1 MSKILPQFTINRVET
16 RVADRS
22 EPDYRALFESVPG
35 LYLVLLCDFTIVAVS
50 DAYLE
55 ATMTQRE
62 QIIGKGLFEVFP
74 DNPSNQ
80 DADGVYNLRAS
91 LNSVIRN
98 KAAHT
103 MAVQK
108 YDIRRPDGTFEE
120 RFWSPLNNPVLNSN
134 NEVAYIIHRVED
146 VTEFVRLQNEQ
157 ITTEQVKMKLLAK
170 SPEME
175 IEIVK
180 RSKEIQKL
188 NEGLEQKV
196 AEGTS
201 SLEILH
207 RDISDYK
214 FALDASSIVA
224 VTDQKGIIQHVN
236 ENFCKISKY
245 TKDELLGKDHRIVNS
260 GYHKKEFIRNLWV
273 TIANGRIWKG
283 EIRNKAKDGEIYWV
297 DTTIVPFLDEHGKPY
312 KYLAIRADITER
324 KLGEEE
330 ILKLNEELEQKVKE
344 RTLELTHAWER
355 EHSMSE
361 MKSRFVSIASHEFR
375 TPLSAILSSIA
386 LIDRYVQLGDMDKLH
401 KHSKRIRSSVSQLTG
416 ILDDFL
422 SVGKLEEGKVELN
435 REIINISELFSEIK
449 NELTPILKDGQQIL
463 VEHQRGSEF
472 FATDKRIL
480 RNITFNLISNASKY
494 SEPNK
499 NIFLTWHQSDDVV
512 EVCVKDEGIGIPDE
526 DQKHL
531 FEQFFRASNATN
543 IQGTGLGLNIVKRYV
558 DLLNGTIA
566 FWSEFG
572 KGTKFTITIQKCID
586 TPEVNY

>member
-1 MSKILPQFTINRVET
+1 MPRILSNSKAIREAERET
-16 RVADRS
+16 PLN
-22 EPDYRALFESVPG
+22 EPDFFRLLFESVPG
-35 LYLVLLCDFTIVAVS
+35 LYLVLSCDFTIVAVS
-50 DAYLE
+50 DSYLE
-55 ATMTQRE
+55 ATLTHRDD
-62 QIIGKGLFEVFP
+62 IISKNLFTVFP
-74 DNPSNQ
+74 DNPSDQN
-80 DADGVYNLRAS
+80 ADGVHNLRAS
-91 LNSVIRN
+91 LNSVLRN
-98 KAAHT
+98 KTTHT

-120 RFWSPLNNPVLNSN
+120 RFWSPLNKPMLDSK
-134 NEVAYIIHRVED
+134 NEVVYIIHRVED
-146 VTEFVRLQNEQ
+146 VTEFVRLRNEQ
-157 ITTEQVKMKLLAK
+157 STTEQVKIDLLAK
-170 SPEME
+170 SVEME

-188 NEGLEQKV
+188 NEGLEQRV

-201 SLEILH
+201 SLEILS

-214 FALDASSIVA
+214 FALDASCIVA
-224 VTDQKGIIQHVN
+224 VTDVKGIIQYVN

-245 TKDELLGKDHRIVNS
+245 GRDELIGKDHRIVNS

-283 EIRNKAKDGEIYWV
+283 EIRNRAKDGVIYWV

-330 ILKLNEELEQKVKE
+330 ILKLNEELEYKVTE
-344 RTLELTHAWER
+344 RTHQLTDALER

-375 TPLSAILSSIA
+375 TPLSAVLSSIA
-386 LIDRYVQLGDMDKLH
+386 LIDRYVQMGDTDKLH

-422 SVGKLEEGKVELN
+422 SLGKLDEGRVEVSRENINLN
-435 REIINISELFSEIK
+435 ELFEEIQT
-449 NELTPILKDGQQIL
+449 ELTPILKDGQQI
-463 VEHQRGSEF
+463 VTEHPTDTVDFSI
-472 FATDKRIL
+472 DKRIL

-494 SEPNK
+494 SDPGK
-499 NIFLTWHQSDDVV
+499 NIYLSWRPSDDGL
-512 EVCVKDEGIGIPDE
+512 ELCVQDEGIGIPEE

-531 FEQFFRASNATN
+531 FEQFFRASNASN
-543 IQGTGLGLNIVKRYV
+543 IQGTGLGLNIVRRYV
-558 DLLNGTIA
+558 DLLGGTIS
-566 FWSEFG
+566 FESEFG
-572 KGTKFTITIQKCID
+572 KGTRFTITI
-586 TPEVNY
+586 PNAEVLDR